1 LGDAQHN
8 GGEPAYEAL
17 QSLLEEVGPDAPAV
31 AHVRIDGDDPV
42 LPTPYRIAAC
52 GAAAI
57 AATAAAAAQLWM
69 MRGGETQN
77 IRINARHAAAAMR
90 SATYLRIDGKVPPPL
105 WDRLSGFYQVR
116 DGRFVSIHCN
126 FANHA
131 AAAAS
136 VLATPM
142 ERAAMEA
149 AARIWNGVDLEDAI
163 HEAGGCAGF
172 VRTAAEWQAHP
183 QSAAVA
189 QQRLIEITRIGDAPP
204 QPPASPAERPLEGL
218 RVLDLARV
226 LAGPACTRALAEH
239 GAEVLKVNSPHLP
252 HSGAVEL
259 DTGMGKLASHL
270 DLANP
275 ADAARLRGLA
285 AQCDVFSQSYRPDA
299 LAGRGF
305 GPADLAAL
313 RPGIVA
319 VTLTAWGPTGPWA
332 ARRGFDSIVQCVS
345 GMAHASGDGTR
356 PRLLPVSAIDYV
368 SGYLMAFGAMV
379 ALARR
384 ATEGGSWHVRVSLA
398 RVGQWIAER
407 GLLRPSRLGLVPEE
421 LREAELDQFCAEMEA
436 PAGRLRYLAP
446 VATMTRTPPHFVRP
460 GVMPGTHPAA
470 WAGE

>member
-1 LGDAQHN
+1 
-8 GGEPAYEAL
+8 
-17 QSLLEEVGPDAPAV
+17 
-31 AHVRIDGDDPV
+31 V

-52 GAAAI
+52 GAAVI
-57 AATAAAAAQLWM
+57 AATAAAAARLWV
-69 MRGGETQN
+69 MRGGGPQD

-90 SATYLRIDGKVPPPL
+90 SALYLRIDGKVPPPM
-105 WDRLSGFYQVR
+105 WDRLSGFYPVR

-131 AAAAS
+131 AAAS
-136 VLATPM
+136 RVLGAAM
-142 ERAAMEA
+142 DRAAMEA
-149 AARIWNGVDLEDAI
+149 AARKWDGADLEDAI
-163 HEAGGCAGF
+163 HAGGGCAGF

-189 QQRLIEITRIGDAPP
+189 RQQLIEITRIGDAPP
-204 QPPASPAERPLEGL
+204 QPPTSPAPRPLDGL
-218 RVLDLARV
+218 RALDLARV

-270 DLANP
+270 DLAEP
-275 ADAARLRGLA
+275 TDAARLQALA
-285 AQCDVFSQSYRPDA
+285 ASCDVFSQSYRPGA
-299 LAGRGF
+299 LEARGF

-313 RPGIVA
+313 RPGIVY

-345 GMAHASGDGTR
+345 GMAHASGDGAK

-379 ALARR
+379 ALTRR
-384 ATEGGSWHVRVSLA
+384 ASEGGSWHVRVSLA

-407 GLLRPSRLGLVPEE
+407 GLLRRDRLGFVPED
-421 LREAELDQFCAEMEA
+421 LREAELAAFCAEMAA

-446 VATMTRTPPHFVRP
+446 VAFMSATPPHFVRP

-470 WAGE
+470 WATAS